1 MHRAHNHAEPV
12 ANQHSLRFIIRPE
25 QGAWERAVDF
35 THSVVSDN
43 ATFLP
48 LIGDEQGDYLLS
60 LFLGSAFPPRGHHK

>member
-43 ATFLP
+43 ATSQVVP
-48 LIGDEQGDYLLS
+48 
-60 LFLGSAFPPRGHHK
+60 

>member
-35 THSVVSDN
+35 THSAVSDN
-43 ATFLP
+43 AAHHEERIPSAHAVEERDTT
-48 LIGDEQGDYLLS
+48 S
-60 LFLGSAFPPRGHHK
+60 LQSQRGLAG